1 MGPATKELGAA
12 MKAIKATTVEH
23 AGNCAQPSLIGG
35 RRRGGGLSVPA
46 TGNYIFD
53 QHNTYMLV
61 NDRSALGFKADLRTG
76 TDLSQLEIVLAP
88 PHIRDIT

>member
-1 MGPATKELGAA
+1 
-12 MKAIKATTVEH
+12 
-23 AGNCAQPSLIGG
+23 
-35 RRRGGGLSVPA
+35 
-46 TGNYIFD
+46 
-53 QHNTYMLV
+53 MLV